1 MKKLILTAIAMLMF
15 VITYSQA
22 PQKFNYQAV
31 ARNNAG
37 VELANQPIGL
47 RVSIIDGSPNGTV
60 LYQETHIN
68 TTNQFGLFTLSV
80 GAGSVV
86 TGSFSSISWGVGSKY
101 IKTEIDPNGGTNYTV
116 AGTSELLSVPYA
128 LYAQTSSVA
137 GPTGPTGPQGSTGLN
152 GATGPTGI
160 NGPTGANGLNGNT
173 GTQGPT
179 GSQGPTGLNGA
190 TGLQGVQGATGPT
203 GANGINGS
211 TGATGHTGSTGPQGL
226 TGQQG
231 PTGLQGPTGANGVQ
245 GVQGATGAQGPT
257 GLTGGY
263 TVHTIGESY
272 GGGIVF
278 YVYDNGQHGLIA
290 ATTDQSTGIRWGG
303 SNTNTRA
310 GADGI
315 GAGLKNTLL
324 IIANQATVDGNSFA
338 AIVCNDYKVTVGGVT
353 YGDWYLPSKHEL
365 NLLYLQ
371 KNIVGGFAADNYWS
385 STVVDYSFLESA
397 WGQDFVNGSPVA
409 GSKING
415 IYKVRAIRAF

>member
-1 MKKLILTAIAMLMF
+1 MKRLILTAIALLMF
-15 VITYSQA
+15 LITYSQA

-101 IKTEIDPNGGTNYTV
+101 IKTEIDPSGGTNYTV

-160 NGPTGANGLNGNT
+160 NGPTG
-173 GTQGPT
+173 
-179 GSQGPTGLNGA
+179 
-190 TGLQGVQGATGPT
+190 PT
-203 GANGINGS
+203 GANGINGAI
-211 TGATGHTGSTGPQGL
+211 GATGLTGSAGPQGL